1 MVICIVIQ
9 IIKQDKLSREVES
22 SSSDRSKTLMV
33 LKFAVSFLAILLLF
47 CMDPWSVD
55 SCRTCFSARLI
66 ELVDNN
72 KIECYQLS
80 IVGALKG

>member
-1 MVICIVIQ
+1 
-9 IIKQDKLSREVES
+9 
-22 SSSDRSKTLMV
+22 MV

-55 SCRTCFSARLI
+55 SCRTCFSTRLI

-72 KIECYQLS
+72 RIEYYQLS
-80 IVGALKG
+80 IVGVLEG